1 APGSLFRTSVE
12 NDHVSSIILFGPP
25 GTGKTTLA
33 RLVAR
38 YTQAQFQELNAVF
51 STVQHLRDVIKTA
64 QEQQEYYNRNTII
77 FIDEIHRWNKA
88 QQEAL
93 LPWIE
98 NGTITLIGATTQNP
112 FFELT
117 QALLSR
123 LQIF

>member
-1 APGSLFRTSVE
+1 MKQSLFHTSDIKPLAERMRPSTFDDVLGKTHLTAPGSLFRTSVE

-77 FIDEIHRWNKA
+77 FIDEIHRW
-88 QQEAL
+88 
-93 LPWIE
+93 
-98 NGTITLIGATTQNP
+98 
-112 FFELT
+112 
-117 QALLSR
+117 
-123 LQIF
+123 